1 MRYSSMNNGRS
12 DLGQRVL
19 FVLLGA
25 ACVVL
30 CYFVGAYWIGP
41 WLHSLSGKPEAAS
54 SPSSAPTTASLPPP
68 QTPPQPVFS
77 PVTPKLEGVRIRERD
92 PNTLPDTVRVIPSGN
107 SSPPDEA
114 TPTEEP
120 PPSSTLEEQPSV
132 PPPPTNLWAPRSTPS
147 APPRPARQPEAPA
160 GGVQV
165 PQTLDSE
172 PVPAGNVFSTP
183 AAPAPSETLYRVRV
197 PETFENREQ
206 ADAAL
211 RSVTDRGLPGAIVTD
226 TVNGRRVFRVQL
238 GVYRNRTS
246 AEKLAEQA
254 RRSGITAEV
263 TTPSP

>member
-1 MRYSSMNNGRS
+1 MRYSSTNNGRS
-12 DLGQRVL
+12 DLGQRIV

-30 CYFVGAYWIGP
+30 CYFIGAYWVGP
-41 WLHSLSGKPEAAS
+41 WIHQLRAKQETA
-54 SPSSAPTTASLPPP
+54 PSSSSTPTTTSLPLP

-77 PVTPKLEGVRIRERD
+77 PATPKLHGVQIRERD
-92 PNTLPDTVRVIPSGN
+92 PNTLPDTVRVIPSGG
-107 SSPPDEA
+107 STPPDEA

-120 PPSSTLEEQPSV
+120 QPPATLEEQPSV
-132 PPPPTNLWAPRSTPS
+132 PPPPTNLWEPRSTPS
-147 APPRPARQPEAPA
+147 TTPRPTREQETPP

-165 PQTLDSE
+165 PQTLDGE
-172 PVPAGNVFSTP
+172 PVPAGNVSSTP
-183 AAPAPSETLYRVRV
+183 VTPAPSDTLYRVRV
-197 PETFENREQ
+197 TETFESREQ

-211 RSVTDRGLPGAIVTD
+211 RSVTDRGLPGAVVSD

-254 RRSGITAEV
+254 RRSGISAEV
-263 TTPSP
+263 ATPTP